1 MLSFHCAAKAADK
14 FNARTHVDAFVYYIY
29 RKNMKTKSASAK
41 TLNTCIH
48 REHRHTPTLVFNKS
62 KISSVNFTLNS
73 NDLCLSVCLLCIRM
87 SFVVKCAHFT
97 RIPFVHVDMKVSL
110 VSSFSV
116 CSFLSV
122 QKKNNTKHHHFC
134 HLNKMKRDE
143 KKNRSVLYR
152 SIKIL
157 L

>member
-122 QKKNNTKHHHFC
+122 QKKVTQNITIFA
-134 HLNKMKRDE
+134 
-143 KKNRSVLYR
+143 
-152 SIKIL
+152 I
-157 L
+157 